1 MPAPSY
7 PLSLPA
13 TPGFVSSKFAIR
25 RAVAVAQSPFTGQQQ
40 TYEYSMALWTA
51 ELKLPPMK
59 RAVAA
64 EWQSFFMKLHG
75 RRGTFLLGDPDA
87 KNPRGAISLSA
98 TPTLNAA
105 VAIGD
110 YDVSIT
116 GVGNSI
122 VAFRAG
128 DYIQIGST
136 SASKLYMITADA
148 TSNGSGVVS
157 VSVEPTIKATASS
170 GAAVTFVSPCG
181 VFRMDSNDLGWDAD
195 YVSKYG
201 IAFSATE
208 AL

>member
-7 PLSLPA
+7 PLTMP
-13 TPGFVSSKFAIR
+13 VSTGIVASRFALR

-40 TYEYSMALWTA
+40 SYEWSMALWTA
-51 ELKLPPMK
+51 EIKLPPMK
-59 RAVAA
+59 REYAS
-64 EWQSFFMKLHG
+64 EWLSFFMKLHG

-87 KNPRGAISLSA
+87 KNPRGAISLAA
-98 TPTLNAA
+98 TPTLNAS

-110 YDVSIT
+110 YDVSIA

-122 VAFRAG
+122 GAFKAG
-128 DYIQIGST
+128 DYIQIGS
-136 SASKLYMITADA
+136 SATAKLYMITADA

-170 GAAVTFVSPCG
+170 GAAVTFISPKG
-181 VFRMDSNDLGWDAD
+181 VFRMDANELGWDAD
-195 YVSKYG
+195 HVSKYG